1 MSPDIGKGADKCT
14 FNFWIPVYSLMNGI
28 CHTSRTSNDIDMK
41 LEPLTEPDER
51 KTATLKKFD
60 N

>member
-1 MSPDIGKGADKCT
+1 
-14 FNFWIPVYSLMNGI
+14 
-28 CHTSRTSNDIDMK
+28 MK

-60 N
+60 NQFKFRNSDIIATFTIYPEGGFWTYGL